1 MHQSRPGE
9 SEQLGALTT
18 RIQWSD
24 WFTTYL
30 GGSGGGPND
39 PNAFFPRF
47 RYDLNGILKTPVP
60 GLLLTGG
67 YTRLYYGRP
76 VSGRIARGGV
86 ILYLGKVVLQGIL
99 NHNNV
104 RPGNRGSLSGLM
116 AIQYGQE
123 GRYWVGG
130 TAGGGKEA
138 WQTLGAAPADVEFDG
153 YNVSLFVRKWFTP
166 SFGAVATYNYNIRK
180 TAYQYNGVELRLF
193 WQF

>member
-86 ILYLGKVVLQGIL
+86 ILISRESGSPGHFESQQRAARQPRFPLRIDG
-99 NHNNV
+99 HPV
-104 RPGNRGSLSGLM
+104 RPGGPLLG
-116 AIQYGQE
+116 
-123 GRYWVGG
+123 GRHGRRRE
-130 TAGGGKEA
+130 EA